1 LTEPGRCWSIAGR
14 QLWIENEGN
23 KYVRFMARGDKSF
36 TLGNKYV
43 RIMTKGDKSFTSG
56 KKCVKIMA
64 KGDKSFT

>member
-1 LTEPGRCWSIAGR
+1 LTEPGRCWSVAGR

-23 KYVRFMARGDKSF
+23 RYVRFMARGDKSF

-43 RIMTKGDKSFTSG
+43 RIM
-56 KKCVKIMA
+56 A